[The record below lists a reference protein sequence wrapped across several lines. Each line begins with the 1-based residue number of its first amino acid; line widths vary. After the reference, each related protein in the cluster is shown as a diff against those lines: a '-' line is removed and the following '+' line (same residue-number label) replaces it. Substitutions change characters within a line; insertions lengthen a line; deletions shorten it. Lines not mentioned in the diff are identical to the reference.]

1 MCLETGVT
9 LSPSLCVWQLQSTT
23 TQVSAVAKPW
33 LSPSLLATQCSPL
46 ACVQGMESRCVELR
60 ERAEES
66 QQLAQEVSHHEVGML
81 HTYVHTLPTTVYCC
95 VCM

>member
-1 MCLETGVT
+1 MWLETGVT

-81 HTYVHTLPTTVYCC
+81 HTYVHTLPATVYCC

>member
-1 MCLETGVT
+1 MWLETGVT
-9 LSPSLCVWQLQSTT
+9 LSPSLCVWQLQSNT

-81 HTYVHTLPTTVYCC
+81 HTYTACNGILL
-95 VCM
+95 CMYVTE

>member
-1 MCLETGVT
+1 MWLETGVT

-33 LSPSLLATQCSPL
+33 LCPSLLATQCSPL

-81 HTYVHTLPTTVYCC
+81 HTYIHTLPAMVYCC